1 MKKPT
6 NQLNKFSPIILITA
20 VSITVI
26 IITFFLS
33 AGKNGRGLL
42 PSKNTETQPVTE
54 NLPVI
59 QNASDLNNLDSELT
73 NTDLDQFDRQLD
85 QLEKDFSTF

>member
-6 NQLNKFSPIILITA
+6 KQLNKFNPIILITA
-20 VSITVI
+20 VSIAVI

-33 AGKNGRGLL
+33 AGKNGHSLL
-42 PSKNTETQPVTE
+42 PLKNIETQPVTE
-54 NLPVI
+54 NSPVI